1 MIRVLHIHTMP
12 IISGSGINT
21 FLTMKGMDKSRYEVQ
36 LACAPGGPLID
47 LVTAHGMK
55 VVPIRNLVQP
65 VEPLKDF
72 RAFVDLLSFLRS
84 NIFHIVHTHN
94 SKAGFIGRLAARL
107 AGADAI
113 IHTVHG
119 FAFHSR
125 EPLWRQVL
133 FRNLERLAARWC
145 DKMIFISQP
154 LIDWALEERICPEE
168 KITKI
173 YSGIDL
179 NLFRPVDEETK
190 ARHREKWNLGL
201 HDAVIGIV
209 SKLWDGKGHHVLISA
224 FKKIKQELKNARLVI
239 VGEGYLHDQLISQ
252 VKGLGLEDSVIFTG
266 FMEDVPEVISTF
278 DVAVLPSFF
287 EGMGRVLLEAMA
299 MGKPVVAS
307 RVGGIPD
314 LVDHEKNGLLVE
326 PGDVDGLAA
335 SLMRI
340 LKDRGLAR
348 SFGTAG
354 QRKISEKFGAE
365 QMVRAIDGVY
375 QEILTRKG
383 VRIEA

>member
-21 FLTMKGMDKSRYEVQ
+21 FLTMEGMDKSRYEVQ
-36 LACAPGGPLID
+36 LACAPGGPLLD

-55 VVPIRNLVQP
+55 VVPLRNLVQP

-72 RAFVDLLSFLRS
+72 RALVELLSFLRS
-84 NIFHIVHTHN
+84 NPFQIVHTHN

-107 AGADAI
+107 AGADVI

-119 FAFHSR
+119 FAFHSQ
-125 EPLWRQVL
+125 EPFWRQVL

-154 LIDWALEERICPEE
+154 LIDWALEQRICSEE
-168 KITKI
+168 KTTKI

-179 NLFRPVDEETK
+179 NLFQPVDEQTK
-190 ARHREKWNLGL
+190 ERHREKWNLDP

-209 SKLWDGKGHHVLISA
+209 SKLWEGKGHHVLISA
-224 FKKIKQELKNARLVI
+224 FKKIKQELKNVRLVI

-266 FMEDVPEVISTF
+266 FMEDVPEIISTF

-299 MGKPVVAS
+299 MGIPVVAS

-335 SLMRI
+335 SLMQI
-340 LKDRGLAR
+340 LKDMRLAQ
-348 SFGTAG
+348 SLGTAG
-354 QRKISEKFGAE
+354 QRKISEKFSAE
-365 QMVRAIDGVY
+365 RMVRAIDEVY
-375 QEILTRKG
+375 QEILTQKG